1 MRSRRY
7 APAASL
13 ETPRLGASSGH
24 IHFRG
29 IDMPPKQSARRQTT
43 ISFYGQDI
51 VAYQELDP
59 NETYVPIVRLCARLG
74 LERAAQERRVRG
86 HAVLASGAHTMPVE
100 FDDGHTA
107 PALCLRVD
115 LLPLWLN

>member
-1 MRSRRY
+1 
-7 APAASL
+7 
-13 ETPRLGASSGH
+13 
-24 IHFRG
+24 
-29 IDMPPKQSARRQTT
+29 MPPKQPARRQST

-59 NETYVPIVRLCARLG
+59 NETYVPLVRLCARLG

-86 HAVLASGAHTMPVE
+86 HAVLASGVRTMPIE
-100 FDDGHTA
+100 FEDGHTA

-115 LLPLWLN
+115 LLPLGLLGIESAKVDPAAPARLELF